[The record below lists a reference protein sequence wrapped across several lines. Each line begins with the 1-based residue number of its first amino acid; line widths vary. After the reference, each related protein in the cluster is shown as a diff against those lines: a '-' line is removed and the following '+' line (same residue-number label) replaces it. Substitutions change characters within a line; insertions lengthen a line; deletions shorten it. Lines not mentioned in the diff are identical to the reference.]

1 MKAKLFT
8 LIASLVLLNSCADQT
23 KFAENLKKFNA
34 FGLAVNTY
42 NEAVK
47 PVVVEEE
54 STK

>member
-8 LIASLVLLNSCADQT
+8 LIASLVLLNSCADQA

-47 PVVVEEE
+47 PAIVVEEP
-54 STK
+54 TK